1 MKLVRGRGSWLE
13 QMQAGVSFRIVYI
26 YSNDAKITCL
36 VGEFTQQRS
45 LAGLA
50 QGLVLSTHVGQF
62 TSTCH
67 SSFRKTDSVLGS
79 LQILHECDGYKYMQA
94 KHAYAS

>member
-1 MKLVRGRGSWLE
+1 MLVRGRGSWLE
-13 QMQAGVSFRIVYI
+13 QMQAGVSFLILHI
-26 YSNDAKITCL
+26 YSNDAKIKCL
-36 VGEFTQQRS
+36 VGEFTQQRRS

-50 QGLVLSTHVGQF
+50 QSLVLSTHVGQF

-67 SSFRKTDSVLGS
+67 SSFGVSDSVLGS
-79 LQILHECDGYKYMQA
+79 LQALHESDGHKSMQA